1 MELLDKST
9 FVAWMERLMARFDE
23 LKPAEPDVP
32 KRPVM
37 DGEPLLDNQEVC
49 QMLQIS
55 KRTLQRY
62 RASETLPFHIVY
74 HKTWYK
80 ESEILAF
87 MQTHFTENLTRKR
100 IRKSKKEKN

>member
-9 FVAWMERLMARFDE
+9 FVEWMERLMARIDE
-23 LKPAEPDVP
+23 LKGSEPDVP
-32 KRPVM
+32 TRPVL

-49 QMLQIS
+49 QMLNIS

-80 ESEILAF
+80 ESEILVF
-87 MQTHFTENLTRKR
+87 MKTHFTENLTRKR
-100 IRKSKKEKN
+100 TRKKR